1 MAVKLNVKV
10 NRVTYKCFDCLRL
23 KNPETETPHIAVII
37 ANVRPN
43 PAGQIDLVL
52 GNALLCPVC
61 YEKGE
66 KEKKFIDVAKINQ
79 AQKFIDRKGLVES
92 GGLN

>member
-1 MAVKLNVKV
+1 MAVKINVRV

-23 KNPETETPHIAVII
+23 KNPEAETPHIAVII

-79 AQKFIDRKGLVES
+79 AQKFIDKQGLVEK
-92 GGLN
+92 GLN